1 MLYICKHLEINI
13 SYHIPNNNS
22 NSKSNSKKYKINSA
36 AFFLS
41 LLSFFRFVSD
51 CFVCCVCFA
60 IESQLSDVQTG
71 TATGRGGNGREGKG
85 VYGER
90 LH

>member
-1 MLYICKHLEINI
+1 M
-13 SYHIPNNNS
+13 
-22 NSKSNSKKYKINSA
+22 
-36 AFFLS
+36 
-41 LLSFFRFVSD
+41 
-51 CFVCCVCFA
+51 CCVCFA

-71 TATGRGGNGREGKG
+71 TATGRGGNGRVGKG